1 MHVPTEVSLVL
12 NAEAFPILPGET
24 GEWRDFVGE
33 LSGARHAEF
42 VESHRRAGVH
52 KRAFMASVSSSA
64 QRLTKA
70 AAIGVV
76 VALAATLL
84 AATVV
89 AATPSTL
96 YVSKA
101 HSSDANPCSAS
112 MPCLTIGHAVSV
124 APAGATIDVA
134 KGTYQEQVSIT
145 ESLTLKGENAVIDA
159 TGQTG
164 GIIPLLV
171 GYGLLVVGPGA
182 SGSVVDG
189 FTVEHAIGEGILV
202 AGTSNVLIEHNTVKL
217 NDAGF
222 RTSATFECVGQPPIP
237 GDCGEGLHFVSVT
250 WSSILH
256 NVVEDNVGGILITD
270 EFGPSAHNVISYNIA
285 RNNAED
291 CGITLPSH
299 NGNAVA
305 NPSLGGV
312 YDNLVSHNVSE
323 GNGGAGVGMFAS
335 SPGTASYDNRV
346 IDNTLRD
353 NGEAGVA
360 IHAHAPGQNVSGN
373 VISGNMI
380 SGNGIDP
387 DALSGQ
393 PTGIALFSAVVPVT
407 VTVSDNHIANEY
419 WGIFRNGS
427 LTISG
432 LSTNHYAKSVTVP
445 VN

>member
-1 MHVPTEVSLVL
+1 MRRRGFGVL
-12 NAEAFPILPGET
+12 FGLLLA
-24 GEWRDFVGE
+24 
-33 LSGARHAEF
+33 LS
-42 VESHRRAGVH
+42 VAGT
-52 KRAFMASVSSSA
+52 S
-64 QRLTKA
+64 
-70 AAIGVV
+70 
-76 VALAATLL
+76 LAA
-84 AATVV
+84 
-89 AATPSTL
+89 SSRL
-96 YVSKA
+96 YVSRE
-101 HSSDANPCSAS
+101 HGSDANPCSAS
-112 MPCLTIGHAVSV
+112 MPCRTIGHAVDV
-124 APAGATIDVA
+124 APAGATIHVD
-134 KGTYQEQVSIT
+134 KGTYGEQVSIT
-145 ESLTLKGENAVIDA
+145 KSLTLEGENAVIDA

-171 GYGLLVVGPGA
+171 GYGLLVSGPGA

-202 AGTSNVLIEHNTVKL
+202 AGTSNVRIAHNTVKL
-217 NDAGF
+217 NDAGVG
-222 RTSATFECVGQPPIP
+222 TTDTFECMGQPPIP

-256 NVVEDNVGGILITD
+256 NVVENNVGGILITD

-285 RNNAED
+285 RNNRED

-299 NGNAVA
+299 NGT
-305 NPSLGGV
+305 SLGGV

-373 VISGNMI
+373 VIRGNMI

-387 DALSGQ
+387 DSGSGH
-393 PTGIALFSAVVPVT
+393 PTGIALFSAFVPVS

-419 WGIFRNGS
+419 WGIFRNPGS

-432 LSTNHYAKSVTVP
+432 LSTNHYAKSVTVHT
-445 VN
+445 N

>member
-1 MHVPTEVSLVL
+1 MRRRGFGVL
-12 NAEAFPILPGET
+12 FGLLLA
-24 GEWRDFVGE
+24 
-33 LSGARHAEF
+33 LS
-42 VESHRRAGVH
+42 VAGT
-52 KRAFMASVSSSA
+52 S
-64 QRLTKA
+64 
-70 AAIGVV
+70 
-76 VALAATLL
+76 LAA
-84 AATVV
+84 
-89 AATPSTL
+89 SSRL
-96 YVSKA
+96 YVSRE
-101 HSSDANPCSAS
+101 HGSDANPCSAS
-112 MPCLTIGHAVSV
+112 MPCRTIGHAVDV
-124 APAGATIDVA
+124 APAGATIHVD
-134 KGTYQEQVSIT
+134 KGTYGEQVSIT
-145 ESLTLKGENAVIDA
+145 RSLTLKGEKAVIDA

-164 GIIPLLV
+164 GIQPLAGMGIV
-171 GYGLLVVGPGA
+171 GYGLLVFGPGA
-182 SGSVVDG
+182 SGSVVEG

-202 AGTSNVLIEHNTVKL
+202 AGTSNVRIEHNTVRL

-222 RTSATFECVGQPPIP
+222 GTTDTFECTPQGPIP

-256 NVVEDNVGGILITD
+256 NVVENNVGGILITD

-285 RNNAED
+285 RNNRED

-305 NPSLGGV
+305 DPRLGGV

-335 SPGTASYDNRV
+335 FPGTASYDNRV

-360 IHAHAPGQNVSGN
+360 IHAHTPGQNVSGN
-373 VISGNMI
+373 VIRGNMI

-387 DALSGQ
+387 DSGSGH
-393 PTGIALFSAVVPVT
+393 PTGIALFSAVVPVS
-407 VTVSDNHIANEY
+407 VTVSNNHIANEY

-432 LSTNHYAKSVTVP
+432 LSTNHYAKSVTVHA
-445 VN
+445 N